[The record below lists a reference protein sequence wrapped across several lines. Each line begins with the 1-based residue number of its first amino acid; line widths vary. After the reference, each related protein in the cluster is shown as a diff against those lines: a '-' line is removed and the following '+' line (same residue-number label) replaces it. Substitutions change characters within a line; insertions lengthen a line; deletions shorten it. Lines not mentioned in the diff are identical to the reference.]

1 MADTEKI
8 TINMSVVDLGQID
21 LLADEGF
28 YSSRTDFIRTAIRNQ
43 LSVHSQEVRQAVT
56 RKSMVIGALIY
67 SAGDLEKYHAKGE
80 QLDCKV
86 IGLLSLADDVTPEL
100 AQAVFRSLE
109 VMGVF
114 RVSNAVREALADR
127 MKKS

>member
-1 MADTEKI
+1 VADTEKI

-56 RKSMVIGALIY
+56 RKSMVVGALIY
-67 SAGDLEKYHAKGE
+67 SASDLEKYRAKGE

-114 RVSNAVREALADR
+114 RASNAVREALADR